1 MSEFYLDNAA
11 TMKKYPLAVNAEAKF
26 YREINANPLR
36 GLYKKSVQ
44 ATTGVE
50 EARELLLE
58 LVKADK
64 SYTVIFS
71 RGTTEA
77 LNLVANGLISGEDGF
92 GVVSREAKVVIDI
105 ESHHSN
111 ILPWTQRYRDVVV
124 AKHMDARE
132 LFAANVI
139 SLTGVSNV
147 TGKNFLKRIKIV
159 RKTCPKAILGVDGAQ
174 LVGHVSFDIT
184 ELGADFVAFSGHKF
198 GAPMGVGGLI
208 IKKELAEKLRPLNYG
223 GEMVVSVSRDGEPNY
238 AEIPERLEAG
248 TLPVG
253 GIFGLKEVV
262 KALNKDF
269 EPLEISDSPETS
281 PLVREAADRLRK
293 TKGVKVLAANGL
305 IVAFKVKGVHP
316 HDVAQVLAEDN
327 VMIRAGW
334 LCAEPFL
341 RYKGWGPVVRA
352 SFSGLEDET
361 YVEALVES
369 VSKVREK
376 MGIKEENVRRSSNRA
391 QSTPKVQRKIGKNK
405 AHKAR

>member
-1 MSEFYLDNAA
+1 MIPVDSIRVSSTKEKPTEAGVYLDNAA
-11 TMKKYPLAVNAEAKF
+11 TAKKHPYAINAEAHF

-50 EARELLLE
+50 ETRRLLLE

-77 LNLVANGLISGEDGF
+77 LNMVANGLAKGSDEF
-92 GVVSREAKVVIDI
+92 GVVSRNAKVVVDI

-111 ILPWTQRYRDVVV
+111 ILPWKQRYKNVVI
-124 AKHMDARE
+124 AKKMDARE
-132 LFAANVI
+132 LFAADVI

-147 TGKNFLKRIKIV
+147 TGKNFLSRIKTV

-174 LVGHVSFDIT
+174 MVGHVDFDIKR
-184 ELGADFVAFSGHKF
+184 LGLDFVAFSGHKF

-223 GEMVVSVSRDGEPNY
+223 GEMVDSVSEDGEPVY
-238 AEIPERLEAG
+238 ANIPERLEAG

-253 GIFGLKEVV
+253 AIYGLRAVLRAMKGVVNDAGVGTLVKEAAFGLK
-262 KALNKDF
+262 K
-269 EPLEISDSPETS
+269 I
-281 PLVREAADRLRK
+281 
-293 TKGVKVLAANGL
+293 KGVKVLAANGS
-305 IVAFKVKGVHP
+305 IVSFQVKGVHP
-316 HDVAQVLAEDN
+316 HDIAQILAEDD
-327 VMIRAGW
+327 VMVRAGW
-334 LCAEPFL
+334 LCAEPYL

-352 SFSGLEDET
+352 SFSNSNNIRD
-361 YVEALVES
+361 VEALVKA
-369 VSKVREK
+369 VKGIRKK
-376 MGIKEENVRRSSNRA
+376 MGLE
-391 QSTPKVQRKIGKNK
+391 
-405 AHKAR
+405 